1 MSFIQTL
8 ERLKRIDALI
18 RRKATGTPAQLAER
32 LDVSEAS
39 LYRYLNDLRDLGAP
53 IKYCSQRLCYIYNAP
68 FELTF

>member
-32 LDVSEAS
+32 LDVSGERNGVP
-39 LYRYLNDLRDLGAP
+39 LYTAT
-53 IKYCSQRLCYIYNAP
+53 A
-68 FELTF
+68 